1 MPPRHARAIAHLSDA
16 DPILGKWI
24 AQAGPCSLSRE
35 RAGTHFAAVAR
46 SIIYQQLSGKAAA
59 TIHGRFEALFNGS
72 SPEPAAVLKVPAARL
87 RGVGLSERKAE
98 YVLGLARDVLE
109 RRVPIEQLDDLDDA
123 GVVEALTAV
132 RGVGE
137 WTAQMFLMFRLGRPD
152 VLPTLDLGIQTAI
165 KRLYGLRTHPSP
177 KRVATLGAKWAPFR
191 TVASWYLWRV
201 VDNPPQ

>member
-72 SPEPAAVLKVPAARL
+72 APAPAAVLKVPFARL
-87 RGVGLSERKAE
+87 RAIGLSERKAE
-98 YVLGLARDVLE
+98 YVQGLARDVLE

-123 GVVEALTAV
+123 GVIEALTAV

-152 VLPTLDLGIQTAI
+152 VLPTLDLGVQTAI
-165 KRLYGLRTHPSP
+165 RRLYGLRTHPSP
-177 KRVATLGAKWAPFR
+177 KRVATIGAKWAPYR